1 MPVRGTAFGNGV
13 VGLVAR
19 GKARLKVIPPR

>member
-1 MPVRGTAFGNGV
+1 MPVRGTAFDNGV

-19 GKARLKVIPPR
+19 GTARLKVIPPR